1 MALNNYGRALGQLAK
16 ESVKGSVKG
25 FAMGIKG
32 AALNEMPG
40 LTAMYGL
47 SREVKNRANKLSDAS
62 MDGASVK
69 EQRANNVISLEMVRQ
84 LKSINNNVLQQTRIS
99 VLQANNAKQTAMFA
113 EEAEREKTQR
123 DKELL
128 DAIKALKGGAGAT
141 GVLGAGGAGAG
152 GKGFLGSILDFI
164 QNARLLEALGG
175 LLGGKYILDKLRKPG
190 GGVPTTGGAGGK
202 APSPT
207 TGGIPPTGGNV
218 PTTGGGGKPPIST
231 VPSPTGGIPPTGGNV
246 PTTGGG
252 GKPPQAPPTTGGGKV
267 IPFPQGGRG
276 GTPPTVPPTG
286 GGLLRGG
293 AAVAARTL
301 LRFVPYVGWALLAA
315 EVGYEAYK
323 LFGDQGGQGPTPPK
337 PKPDGAKSSSTT
349 PIVEGAG
356 GAAFGV
362 YSKPG
367 TPVKGSFNAARDS
380 QAASLA
386 MGMETKEQKRVRGRY
401 GLGDARTRSTVGA
414 TSEDTAKYITGKEG
428 FVDKATKDTNRLAI
442 GYGHNITDAEIKAG
456 QIDLG
461 NGEFIKVSGEGGKD
475 TRVTREQANKLFS
488 KDIKQYEAIVIRAIG
503 QEAYNKLSQNQRT
516 AILSYVY
523 NTGKVPA
530 GFAEAI
536 KAGNFANAATSIRN
550 GIATASGEPDPV
562 RRKQLEAGLKIRR
575 KKEGDLFDTAGP
587 ATTEERRSS
596 VVAKTGAPIIPS
608 GGPANEMEAQNNT
621 YMPAVLG
628 SGLAVSR
635 SISASTVTPV
645 SNVATDVD
653 AEIRKA
659 ADSGYYTQRENSANT
674 QRVLK
679 ELSGPSTQSRPSS
692 GSTTRGFVGP
702 VQVEDKK
709 ANAILAQQL
718 KSTKVVARETG
729 IVARSTTPRETRRQT
744 TLLQRANQTFLNQFQ
759 STTERL
765 LSKAIYDTIVVG
777 AYGKEGSRGLVT
789 KQQTQG
795 ETYRGQ
801 QVAKLINLN
810 RGTEKVLTGVFGKK
824 IGKAYAPMVAQL
836 GTAYLEAGAT
846 KVGRQ
851 LFSSIL
857 GNDKDSDA
865 LTGQIL
871 GNFAKGNKQAATEQ
885 LLYGLTGVASGPE
898 TIFAKYGFNSSQA
911 GANFLG
917 GYGAAQITA
926 PIAGMM
932 GGNQPTYRGP
942 NGQGTYGAGQSPI
955 MQPATQQPA
964 TQQGAYYSGY
974 NAKGNQQTFVNPEMA
989 KLAIDADKSARDSLP
1004 HIKDATWKQL
1014 DQAKADLKVKTDQYL
1029 EAKAGTAEFEAAQG
1043 ARDQAQA
1050 RLTER
1055 TNEILASK
1063 PTAVGG
1069 GSSAGGTFMGN
1080 MGNFAFDLGTNLV
1093 ASKLTQNIKNPY
1105 VKAFANYGIS
1115 SAANSFLKPM
1125 IFGAPGAAAAPSL
1138 FTMSNASSLASSVM
1152 PGSTLGFAGTAG
1164 NILANSGYTTAG
1176 NFMSGM
1182 QSGMNLA
1189 SGTAEG
1195 IGYVASGSGG
1205 ALAAGETVG
1214 QVLGAVAP
1222 YAPYAAAILQLA
1234 KGDVK
1239 GAAITA
1245 AFTYVGYSIGGP
1257 VGGFIGSMIG
1267 SLFGKKPKKPNPC
1280 LLRVIGTA
1288 GNDQT
1293 AITTTYT
1300 KDNPDPSYTK
1310 FADSLLVALFNSA
1323 KLMQQ
1328 TTGKTLPFENIGI
1341 YLDSNTG
1348 IALALYQPGET
1359 TLANATPKWNKNFG
1373 PLSSW
1378 KAGTGIVS
1386 MIEYMRDC
1394 MKEGAS
1400 AITAEKLDKA
1410 TAELKTKNIQTLTSG
1425 LIRELQSGGQYDLTK
1440 GVGYDRGTPTNIGR
1454 TVVSRNTTGTT
1465 GTASANTAT
1474 SRTTTGTTTAGALA
1488 NTAAT
1493 LLNGAAATV
1502 ASAVGA
1508 TLTTGTKVNTSASLT
1523 PSAETTNMTN
1533 GAPINSVVTVGGK
1546 TENDNSMNVTNI
1558 NQMSPMNDPWRQ
1570 PLYNTGFQLAA

>member
-1 MALNNYGRALGQLAK
+1 MALNNYGKALGQLAT

-32 AALNEMPG
+32 AAMSEMPG
-40 LTAMYGL
+40 LTALMGL
-47 SREVKNRANKLSDAS
+47 SREVKGRADKFGNAS
-62 MDGASVK
+62 AMDASVK
-69 EQRANNVISLEMVRQ
+69 EQRTNNIISIEMVKQ
-84 LKSINNNVLQQTRIS
+84 LRSINNNVLQQTRIS
-99 VLQANNAKQTAMFA
+99 ALQANNAKQAAMFA
-113 EEAEREKTQR
+113 EENDREKSQR

-128 DAIKALKGGAGAT
+128 DAIKALKGGPGAT
-141 GVLGAGGAGAG
+141 GVLGSGAGAG
-152 GKGFLGSILDFI
+152 GKGFLGSLLDLL
-164 QNARLLEALGG
+164 QNRTLLEALGT
-175 LLGGKYILDKLRKPG
+175 LLGGKYILDKLRTPG

-207 TGGIPPTGGNV
+207 TGG
-218 PTTGGGGKPPIST
+218 GGKA
-231 VPSPTGGIPPTGGNV
+231 PSPPTGGIPPVGGIP
-246 PTTGGG
+246 PTTSGG
-252 GKPPQAPPTTGGGKV
+252 GKTPQAPPTTGGGKV

-276 GTPPTVPPTG
+276 GTPPTVPPSGGGG
-286 GGLLRGG
+286 GGLMRGG
-293 AAVAARTL
+293 AGMAARGL

-323 LFGDQGGQGPTPPK
+323 IFGDQGGQGPVPPTPPK
-337 PKPDGAKSSSTT
+337 PGSSSTT
-349 PIVEGAG
+349 PIVTGSG
-356 GAAFGV
+356 GAAFGL
-362 YSKPG
+362 YPKSGKP
-367 TPVKGSFNAARDS
+367 PEKGSFSAAKDS
-380 QAASLA
+380 QAASA
-386 MGMETKEQKRVRGRY
+386 AMETKEQKRVRGKY
-401 GLGDARTRSTVGA
+401 GVGDARTRSTVGV

-428 FVDKATKDTNRLAI
+428 FSSTAYKDTNRMAI
-442 GYGHNITDAEIKAG
+442 GYGHNITDTEIKAG

-461 NGEFIKVSGEGGKD
+461 NGEFIKISGEGGKD
-475 TRVTREQANKLFS
+475 TTVTREQANKLFS
-488 KDIKQYEAIVIRAIG
+488 KDIKQYENIVIRAIG

-530 GFAEAI
+530 GFADAI
-536 KAGNFANAATSIRN
+536 KAVPPNYANAAASIRN
-550 GIATASGEPDPV
+550 GIATASGEKNPE

-587 ATTEERRSS
+587 ATSEQRSS
-596 VVAKTGAPIIPS
+596 SGMMKTSFTPPAS
-608 GGPANEMEAQNNT
+608 GGGNEMESQNATYRPAQMGN
-621 YMPAVLG
+621 
-628 SGLAVSR
+628 GLAVSR

-645 SNVATDVD
+645 SSVTPVSNVVPNVD
-653 AEIRKA
+653 DEIRKA
-659 ADSGYYTQRENSANT
+659 AGSYTQRETNANT
-674 QRVLK
+674 QRVLR
-679 ELSGPSTQSRPSS
+679 ELGGPSIASRPSS

-709 ANAILAQQL
+709 ANAILSKQL
-718 KSTKVVARETG
+718 KTSTVVARETG
-729 IVARSTTPRETRRQT
+729 VVARSTTPRETRKQT

-759 STTERL
+759 STTQRL
-765 LSKAIYDTIVVG
+765 LSKAIYDTLVVG

-795 ETYRGQ
+795 EVYRGQ

-810 RGTEKVLTGVFGKK
+810 KGTEKVLTGVFGKK

-926 PIAGMM
+926 PIAGML

-955 MQPATQQPA
+955 MQPAIQQPA
-964 TQQGAYYSGY
+964 TQQGAYYTGF
-974 NAKGNQQTFVNPEMA
+974 NAKGNQQTFVNPEHM
-989 KLAIDADKSARDSLP
+989 KLAIEGDKAAQKELP
-1004 HIKDATWKQL
+1004 HIADGTWKQL
-1014 DQAKADLKVKTDQYL
+1014 EQSKEDLKLKTEQYL
-1029 EAKAGTAEFEAAQG
+1029 EAKAGTAEFETARA

-1055 TNEILASK
+1055 TNELLEK
-1063 PTAVGG
+1063 RPTSVGG
-1069 GSSAGGTFMGN
+1069 GSSAGGNFMSN
-1080 MGNFAFDLGTNLV
+1080 MGNFAFDLGTSLV

-1105 VKAFANYGIS
+1105 IKAIANFGIS
-1115 SAANSFLKPM
+1115 SAASSFIKPM
-1125 IFGAPGAAAAPSL
+1125 IFGAPGVAGAAAAPSL
-1138 FTMSNASSLASSVM
+1138 FSLGNVATLGKSLM
-1152 PGSTLGFAGTAG
+1152 PGSAVGFAGTAG

-1176 NFMSGM
+1176 NFMTGV
-1182 QSGMNLA
+1182 QSGLNLA

-1195 IGYVASGSGG
+1195 VGYAASGMTGS
-1205 ALAAGETVG
+1205 LATGEAVG
-1214 QVLGAVAP
+1214 KFMGNMAP
-1222 YAPYAAAILQLA
+1222 YAPYAAAAIQLL

-1239 GAAITA
+1239 GAATTA
-1245 AFTYVGYSIGGP
+1245 AFTYAGKAIGNYFFPGVGGI
-1257 VGGFIGSMIG
+1257 VGGFIGSIVG
-1267 SLFGKKPKKPNPC
+1267 GLFGKKKQSRPPPVAIY
-1280 LLRVIGTA
+1280 RVLGVVANEVNGI
-1288 GNDQT
+1288 Q
-1293 AITTTYT
+1293 TTYT
-1300 KDNPDPSYTK
+1300 SGAAAPAEWSK
-1310 FADSLLVALFNSA
+1310 FADTILMALFNSA

-1328 TTGKTLPFENIGI
+1328 MSGKPLPFEHIGI
-1341 YLDSNTG
+1341 YLHQDNG
-1348 IALALYQPGET
+1348 IQLSIHQPGEPISDPNT
-1359 TLANATPKWNKNFG
+1359 KWQKNFG

-1386 MIEYMRDC
+1386 MIEFMRDC
-1394 MKEGAS
+1394 LKEGKD

-1410 TAELKTKNIQTLTSG
+1410 SADLKSKSIQTITSGVLRELKT
-1425 LIRELQSGGQYDLTK
+1425 GGQYDLAK
-1440 GVGYDRGTPTNIGR
+1440 GVGYDRGTPTAAGR
-1454 TVVSRNTTGTT
+1454 TAVARNTAGT
-1465 GTASANTAT
+1465 ANTAT
-1474 SRTTTGTTTAGALA
+1474 ARTTTGTTTSGGAA
-1488 NTAAT
+1488 NTAAA
-1493 LLNGAAATV
+1493 LLTSAASISAAADAITP
-1502 ASAVGA
+1502 GA
-1508 TLTTGTKVNTSASLT
+1508 KNTSATSLT
-1523 PSAETTNMTN
+1523 SSAQTTTLNN

-1570 PLYNTGFQLAA
+1570 PSYNTNFQLVAA